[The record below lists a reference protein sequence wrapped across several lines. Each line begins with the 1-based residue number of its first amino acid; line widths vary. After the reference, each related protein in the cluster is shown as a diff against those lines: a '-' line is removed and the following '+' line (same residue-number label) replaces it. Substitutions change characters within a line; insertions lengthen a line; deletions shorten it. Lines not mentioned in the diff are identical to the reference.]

1 MLLGAVDFNRIIA
14 YVILGIYV
22 ALMVAIT
29 VISRKKSR
37 SLNDFLFAGKGF
49 GGWITALAYGTTYF
63 SAVVFIGYA
72 GKFGWG
78 YGLAALWIGV
88 GNALIGS
95 LLAWKVFA
103 RRTRNMTKGLSVKT
117 MPEFFEKRY
126 QSKNIRLAS
135 SIIMFLFLI
144 PYSASV
150 YQGLAYVFETVF
162 GINYVYCVLIM
173 AGLTALYLFFGGYFA
188 SALSNFVQAIIMF
201 AGVIVMMILI
211 MHKGGW
217 GDAISRLSEMNLGFF
232 ASTSSPTGFFNS
244 NFFNLAII
252 FLLTSVGICGLPQS
266 VHKFYAVRDDAA
278 IKKATVVSTIFALV
292 IAGGA
297 YFMGAFSRVFDG
309 ISPANPDMIMPQLF
323 EATMP
328 AAFMGFIAVLIFAA
342 SMSTL
347 AALALAGSSAVAVD
361 FYKGYFYKKASDNS
375 TNKVMKV
382 MCVVYVGISVLLAV
396 VKIEAI
402 VALMGIS
409 WGTLAGCFIGP
420 YFYGL
425 YSKKATKAGAWASI
439 IGSLLVTFA
448 LFTYFGVTK
457 PNPNF
462 TGALAFIKGGLAKS
476 PLIGVMA
483 MAVSFIITPLV
494 SAFTKKPDAEHV
506 DKVFSFVKKG
516 VVVDSNGCIVSGAG
530 IVESVNAAELAETEM
545 EKE

>member
-1 MLLGAVDFNRIIA
+1 MFLGAANIDRIIA
-14 YVILGIYV
+14 YLILGIYV
-22 ALMVAIT
+22 LLMVAIT

-78 YGLAALWIGV
+78 FGVAALWIGV
-88 GNALIGS
+88 GNALVGS

-103 RRTRNMTKGLSVKT
+103 RRTRNMTKGLRART

-126 QSKNIRLAS
+126 QSKNIRLVS
-135 SIIMFLFLI
+135 SIIMFIFLI

-162 GINYVYCVLIM
+162 GIKYLYCVLIM

-188 SALSNFVQAIIMF
+188 SAVSNFVQAIIMF
-201 AGVIVMMILI
+201 TGVLVMMILI
-211 MHKGGW
+211 MDKGGW
-217 GDAISRLSEMNLGFF
+217 GDAITRLTEMDLGFW
-232 ASTSSPTGFFNS
+232 ASTSSDSGFFGS

-297 YFMGAFSRVFDG
+297 YFMGGFARVFNG
-309 ISPANPDMIMPQLF
+309 IDPSNPDMIMPQLF
-323 EATMP
+323 EQSMP
-328 AAFMGFIAVLIFAA
+328 TAFMGFIAVLIFAA

-347 AALALAGSSAVAVD
+347 ASLALAGSSAVAVD
-361 FYKGYFYKKASDNS
+361 FYKGYVNKNASDNK
-375 TNKVMKV
+375 TNVIMKI
-382 MCVVYVGISVLLAV
+382 MCVIYVAVSVFLAV
-396 VKIEAI
+396 VRIEAI
-402 VALMGIS
+402 VALMGLS

-425 YSKKATKAGAWASI
+425 YSKKATKTGAWASI
-439 IGSLLVTFA
+439 IASLTVTIG
-448 LFTYFGVTK
+448 LLLYFGITK
-457 PNPNF
+457 PAAGF
-462 TGALAFIKGGLAKS
+462 DGFLAILKGGLSKS
-476 PLIGVMA
+476 PLIGVIA
-483 MAVSFIITPLV
+483 MAISFIITPVV
-494 SAFTKKPDAEHV
+494 SSFTKKPDNDLVEKA
-506 DKVFSFVKKG
+506 FSFVKKG
-516 VVVDSNGCIVSGAG
+516 VVVDSDGNIINNGTA
-530 IVESVNAAELAETEM
+530 EAEAAAQN
-545 EKE
+545 